1 MKKIA
6 LKALTTVSAMA
17 LLAGASVVAANTD
30 SQAKKVSV
38 KKVKATTEAGKT
50 AYVAKGKKVKIT
62 TTVTVKPNKKGNKK
76 VTYKTSNKKVATVS
90 SKGYIKGVKAG
101 KAKITVVSK
110 KNKKKKAVVKVV
122 VKKAAVKKVKLNSGN
137 FNLAVGSKKSLKATI
152 TPKKNVSKKVVWKT
166 SNKKVATVTSK
177 GVVKGIGEGTATI
190 TCKATD
196 GSGKK
201 ASVKV
206 TVGAGIASVSVDNR
220 NVIHL
225 SLTSAKA
232 LNLSDI
238 QVETR
243 SSQVSKRYIGLTVS
257 QIHTSNK
264 KNYDI
269 ILEDSIYSDQ
279 FLKVTVKSLKIN
291 KSVEIFV
298 ERNNSSYDASN
309 ESVEYIT
316 ENKDDDSMYSYEPY
330 ISNSR
335 SYGALT
341 YSISGLPSGLKAYY
355 SKNKT
360 SVKIAGFFNNI
371 ERGTTATL
379 TGVDEKGTTFTK
391 KLVFYVGSDSELVSY
406 SLPARSELTY
416 KKWDSKDPEQNS
428 SGFTSYECS
437 ASKFGGVAGGSSSY
451 NYTITV
457 NGKDVDD
464 DDFPSETFAK
474 AGSYTFN
481 IAVTDSKNDKLKTS
495 YSAVVNLVEGV
506 TISGSVKDLA
516 GTAALG
522 TDIYADSRR
531 DSYDRSYYYHADVKS
546 NGTYS
551 LRVVPETYTLSTSCN
566 TNGASDTYSYVS
578 VTTNASYNF
587 TIPAYMVTFNTN
599 IAGAKGYSLNRSI
612 KLLSENGNTVSLS
625 SHYGYYDGNF
635 NLYAYLTP
643 GTYNIISNKKNIA
656 GEITAYKGIDSYTTS
671 EGYTMYNTGEE
682 LGEYNIHGGSFTI
695 NANNRTA
702 TLTADKVTE

>member
-1 MKKIA
+1 M
-6 LKALTTVSAMA
+6 
-17 LLAGASVVAANTD
+17 
-30 SQAKKVSV
+30 
-38 KKVKATTEAGKT
+38 
-50 AYVAKGKKVKIT
+50 
-62 TTVTVKPNKKGNKK
+62 
-76 VTYKTSNKKVATVS
+76 
-90 SKGYIKGVKAG
+90 KAG

-177 GVVKGIGEGTATI
+177 GVVKGVGEGTATI

-264 KNYDI
+264 MNYDI
-269 ILEDSIYSDQ
+269 IMEDSIATYQ
-279 FLKVTVKSLKIN
+279 FLRVTVKSLKIN
-291 KSVEIFV
+291 KTVEIYV
-298 ERNNSSYDASN
+298 ERNDSSYDASN
-309 ESVEYIT
+309 DSVEYIT
-316 ENKDDDSMYSYEPY
+316 ENKDDDAMYSYSPY

-335 SYGALT
+335 SYGDLT

-355 SKNKT
+355 NKNKT

-406 SLPARSELTY
+406 SLPTRSELTY

-428 SGFTSYECS
+428 SGFTSSDCS
-437 ASKFGGVAGGSSSY
+437 ASKFGGVAGGSGSY

-481 IAVTDSKNDKLKTS
+481 IAVTDSENDKLKTS

-522 TDIYADSRR
+522 ADIYAYSRR
-531 DSYDRSYYYHADVKS
+531 DSYDRSYYERADVKS

-612 KLLSENGNTVSLS
+612 KLLSENGDTVSLS

-656 GEITAYKGIDSYTTS
+656 GTVTAYGKIDSYTTS
-671 EGYTMYNTGEE
+671 DGYKTYSTGDE
-682 LGEYNIHGGSFTI
+682 LGKYNIHGGSFTI

>member
-1 MKKIA
+1 MKKIT

-101 KAKITVVSK
+101 KAKITVISK

-122 VKKAAVKKVKLNSGN
+122 VKKAAVKKLKLNTGN

-177 GVVKGIGEGTATI
+177 GVVKGVGEGTATI

-243 SSQVSKRYIGLTVS
+243 NSQVSKRYIGLTVS
-257 QIHTSNK
+257 QIHTSDK

-269 ILEDSIYSDQ
+269 IMEDSIATYQ
-279 FLKVTVKSLKIN
+279 FLRVTVKSLKIN
-291 KSVEIFV
+291 KTVEIYV
-298 ERNNSSYDASN
+298 ERNDSSYDASN
-309 ESVEYIT
+309 DSVEYIT
-316 ENKDDDSMYSYEPY
+316 ENKDDDAMYSYSPY

-335 SYGALT
+335 SYGDLT

-355 SKNKT
+355 NKNKT

-406 SLPARSELTY
+406 SLPTRSELTY
-416 KKWDSKDPEQNS
+416 KKSDSKDPEQNS
-428 SGFTSYECS
+428 SGFTSSDCS
-437 ASKFGGVAGGSSSY
+437 ASKFGGVAGGSGSY

-481 IAVTDSKNDKLKTS
+481 IAVTDSENDKLKTS

-522 TDIYADSRR
+522 ADIYAYSRR
-531 DSYDRSYYYHADVKS
+531 DSYDRSYYERANVKS

-587 TIPAYMVTFNTN
+587 TIPAYLVTFNTN
-599 IAGAKGYSLNRSI
+599 IAGAKGYSMYSSV
-612 KLLSENGNTVSLS
+612 KLLSENGDTVYLS
-625 SHYGYYDGNF
+625 SHYGYYNGDF

-656 GEITAYKGIDSYTTS
+656 GTVTAYKGIDSYTTS
-671 EGYTMYNTGEE
+671 EGYTIYNTGEE
-682 LGEYNIHGGSFTI
+682 LGKYNIHGGSFTI

-702 TLTADKVTE
+702 TLTADKVAE

>member
-1 MKKIA
+1 MKKIT

-30 SQAKKVSV
+30 SQAKVSV
-38 KKVKATTEAGKT
+38 KKVSATTEAGKT

-110 KNKKKKAVVKVV
+110 KNKKKKA
-122 VKKAAVKKVKLNSGN
+122 
-137 FNLAVGSKKSLKATI
+137 
-152 TPKKNVSKKVVWKT
+152 
-166 SNKKVATVTSK
+166 
-177 GVVKGIGEGTATI
+177 VVKGIGEGTATI

-309 ESVEYIT
+309 DSVEYFT
-316 ENKDDDSMYSYEPY
+316 ANKDDDDMYSYSPY

-335 SYGALT
+335 SYGNLT

-416 KKWDSKDPEQNS
+416 KKWDSKNPEQSS
-428 SGFTSYECS
+428 SGFSSYNCS
-437 ASKFGGVAGGSSSY
+437 ASDFGGVAGGSGSY
-451 NYTITV
+451 TYTVTV
-457 NGKDVDD
+457 NGKNVDD
-464 DDFPSETFAK
+464 DDFNDETFAK

-522 TDIYADSRR
+522 ANIYANSRR

-587 TIPAYMVTFNTN
+587 TIPAYRVTFNTN
-599 IAGAKGYSLNRSI
+599 IAGAKGYSMYSSV
-612 KLLSENGNTVSLS
+612 KLLSENGDTVYLS
-625 SHYGYYDGNF
+625 SHYGYYDGDF

-656 GEITAYKGIDSYTTS
+656 GTVTAYGKIDTYTTS
-671 EGYTMYNTGEE
+671 DGYKTYSTGDE
-682 LGEYNIHGGSFTI
+682 LGKYNIHGGSFTI

>member
-1 MKKIA
+1 MKKIT

-30 SQAKKVSV
+30 SQAKVSV
-38 KKVKATTEAGKT
+38 KKVSATTEAGKT

-110 KNKKKKAVVKVV
+110 KNKKKKSVVKVV

-152 TPKKNVSKKVVWKT
+152 TPKKKVSKKVVWKT

-206 TVGAGIASVSVDNR
+206 TVGAGIASVSVDSG

-269 ILEDSIYSDQ
+269 ILEDYISSNQ
-279 FLKVTVKSLKIN
+279 FLRVTVKSLKIN

-316 ENKDDDSMYSYEPY
+316 ENKDDNSMYSYEPD

-335 SYGALT
+335 SYGKLT

-355 SKNKT
+355 NKNKT

-416 KKWDSKDPEQNS
+416 KKWDSKDPEQSS
-428 SGFTSYECS
+428 SGFESYKCT
-437 ASKFGGVAGGSSSY
+437 ASTFGGVAGGSNSY
-451 NYTITV
+451 DYTITV
-457 NGKDVDD
+457 NGKNVKDA
-464 DDFPSETFAK
+464 DFNDETFAK
-474 AGSYTFN
+474 AGSYTIN
-481 IAVTDSKNDKLKTS
+481 IAVTDSNNDKLKTS

-516 GTAALG
+516 GTAALD
-522 TDIYADSRR
+522 TYIHAYSRC
-531 DSYDRSYYYHADVKS
+531 DSYGRDYDYSANVKS

-578 VTTNASYNF
+578 VTTNANYNF

-599 IAGAKGYSLNRSI
+599 IAGAKGYSRYNSI
-612 KLLSENGNTVSLS
+612 ELLSENGDTVDLGR
-625 SHYGYYDGNF
+625 HYGEYNGNY

-656 GEITAYKGIDSYTTS
+656 GTVTAYGKIDSVKAS
-671 EGYTMYNTGEE
+671 EGYTYYNLEDE
-682 LGEYNIHGGSFTI
+682 LGEYNIHGGSFTV

>member
-1 MKKIA
+1 
-6 LKALTTVSAMA
+6 MA